1 MTSTLHKNLSTG
13 TPVQPKETAA
23 SPTKHVVAPVIRAR
37 SRDMRGSIQVV
48 CPKCGYATRLKR
60 EEAGDQIVC
69 DGLRLFQAQRSTKLV
84 RYALQGE
91 INLE

>member
-1 MTSTLHKNLSTG
+1 M
-13 TPVQPKETAA
+13 
-23 SPTKHVVAPVIRAR
+23 
-37 SRDMRGSIQVV
+37 V